1 MQELDKKIF
10 GTLFFSIFTAVIGVG
25 IVVPLLP
32 VYAHDLGASGLYIG
46 LIFGVFS
53 LSRAIFLPYFGR
65 LSDKKGRKPFITAG
79 LISYTVVSAAFL
91 FSTNI
96 ETLILIRFIQG
107 IASAMIMPVCQAY
120 VGEITP
126 AGKEGFV
133 MGMFNMSMLFGLSIG
148 PLIGGFVKDYYSLD
162 MAFICMGLLSL
173 TAFLT
178 CLFFLPPAAAKKN
191 TGIRKTP
198 KEWKHIIGDRNIA
211 GLFLFMFA
219 YTASIGIIWAF
230 LPVLANLEFSLSGF
244 STGILVT
251 LGVLI
256 SGILH
261 TPMGIAADK
270 FNKRMLVAT
279 GGLVIVFSMFFFG
292 KAESFNDLLF
302 SSILFGIGG
311 GFSMPALMALAVYKG
326 KETDAMG
333 SVMGLITTAHSLGM
347 LIGSLAAGLI
357 MDMSRLREAFYSG
370 AVIMALGMIV
380 FLFLTHNGNNNSKG
394 YVAG

>member
-1 MQELDKKIF
+1 MDKKIF

-32 VYAHDLGASGLYIG
+32 IYAHDLGASGLYIG

-53 LSRAIFLPYFGR
+53 LSRTIFLPYFGR
-65 LSDKKGRKPFITAG
+65 LSDKKGRKPLITAG
-79 LISYTVVSAAFL
+79 LVFYAVVSAAFL

-96 ETLILIRFIQG
+96 ETLIVIRFIQG

-120 VGEITP
+120 VGDITP

-133 MGMFNMSMLFGLSIG
+133 MGMFNMSLLFGLSIG
-148 PLIGGFVKDYYSLD
+148 PLIGGFVQDYYSLD
-162 MAFICMGLLSL
+162 TAFVCMGFLSL

-178 CLFFLPPAAAKKN
+178 CLFFLPSVITEKN
-191 TGIRKTP
+191 TGSRKAP

-230 LPVLANLEFSLSGF
+230 LPVLAKLEFSLSGF

-251 LGVLI
+251 LSVLI

-261 TPMGIAADK
+261 TPMGIVADK
-270 FNKRMLVAT
+270 FNKRMLVAA
-279 GGLVIVFSMFFFG
+279 GGVVIVFSMFFFG
-292 KAESFNDLLF
+292 RSGSFNDLLF

-333 SVMGLITTAHSLGM
+333 SVMALITTAHSLGM
-347 LIGSLAAGLI
+347 LTGSLAAGLI

-370 AVIMALGMIV
+370 AGIMVLGMI
-380 FLFLTHNGNNNSKG
+380 LFLLLTRYGNNNQK
-394 YVAG
+394 

>member
-1 MQELDKKIF
+1 MNWTDKKIF
-10 GTLFFSIFTAVIGVG
+10 VTLFFSIFAAVIGVG

-53 LSRAIFLPYFGR
+53 LSRTIFLPYFGR
-65 LSDKKGRKPFITAG
+65 LSDKKGRKPLITAG
-79 LISYTVVSAAFL
+79 LISYAVVSAAFL

-96 ETLILIRFIQG
+96 KTLILLRFMQG

-120 VGEITP
+120 VGDITP
-126 AGKEGFV
+126 VGKEGFV
-133 MGMFNMSMLFGLSIG
+133 MGMFNMSMFFGLSIG

-162 MAFICMGLLSL
+162 TAFVCMGFLSL
-173 TAFLT
+173 VAFLT
-178 CLFFLPPAAAKKN
+178 SLFFLPPVVTEKN
-191 TGIRKTP
+191 YGSRKPP
-198 KEWKHIIGDRNIA
+198 KEWKHIIGDRNMA
-211 GLFLFMFA
+211 GLFLFRFA

-230 LPVLANLEFSLSGF
+230 LPVLANIEFSLSGF

-261 TPMGIAADK
+261 TPMGIVADK
-270 FNKRMLVAT
+270 FNKRILVAA

-292 KAESFNDLLF
+292 RSESFNDLLF

-311 GFSMPALMALAVYKG
+311 GLSMPALMALAVFKG
-326 KETDAMG
+326 KATNAMG
-333 SVMGLITTAHSLGM
+333 SVMALITTAHSLGM
-347 LIGSLAAGLI
+347 LVGSLAAGLI
-357 MDMSRLREAFYSG
+357 MDMFRLREAFYSG
-370 AVIMALGMIV
+370 AGIMVIGIIL
-380 FLFLTHNGNNNSKG
+380 FLFLTHNGDNHSKE
-394 YVAG
+394 YVAD

>member
-1 MQELDKKIF
+1 MRELDKKIF

-53 LSRAIFLPYFGR
+53 LSRTIFLPYFGR
-65 LSDKKGRKPFITAG
+65 LSDKKGRKPLITAG
-79 LISYTVVSAAFL
+79 LISYAVVSAAFL

-96 ETLILIRFIQG
+96 ETLILLRFMQG

-120 VGEITP
+120 VGDITP

-133 MGMFNMSMLFGLSIG
+133 MGMFNMSMFFGLSIG

-162 MAFICMGLLSL
+162 TAFVCMGFLSL
-173 TAFLT
+173 VAFLT
-178 CLFFLPPAAAKKN
+178 SLFFLPPVVTEKN
-191 TGIRKTP
+191 YGSRKAP
-198 KEWKHIIGDRNIA
+198 KEWKDIIGDRNMA
-211 GLFLFMFA
+211 GLFIFRFA

-230 LPVLANLEFSLSGF
+230 LPVMANLEFSLSGF

-251 LGVLI
+251 MGVLI

-261 TPMGIAADK
+261 TPMGIVADK
-270 FNKRMLVAT
+270 FNKRMLVAA

-292 KAESFNDLLF
+292 RSEGFNDLLF

-311 GFSMPALMALAVYKG
+311 GLSMPALMALAVFKG
-326 KETDAMG
+326 KETNAMG
-333 SVMGLITTAHSLGM
+333 SVMALITTAHSLGM
-347 LIGSLAAGLI
+347 LVGSLAAGLI
-357 MDMSRLREAFYSG
+357 MDMFRLREAFYSG
-370 AVIMALGMIV
+370 AGIMVLGMIF
-380 FLFLTHNGNNNSKG
+380 FLLLMRDGKNNHR
-394 YVAG
+394 

>member
-53 LSRAIFLPYFGR
+53 LSRTIFLPYFGR

-133 MGMFNMSMLFGLSIG
+133 MGMFNMSMFFGLSIG

-162 MAFICMGLLSL
+162 TAFVCMGFLSL

-178 CLFFLPPAAAKKN
+178 CLFFLPPVVTEKN
-191 TGIRKTP
+191 YGSGKAP
-198 KEWKHIIGDRNIA
+198 KEWKHIIGDRKMA
-211 GLFLFMFA
+211 GLFLFRFA

-270 FNKRMLVAT
+270 FNKRMLVAV
-279 GGLVIVFSMFFFG
+279 GGLVIVFSMVFFG

-311 GFSMPALMALAVYKG
+311 GISMPALMALAVYKG

-333 SVMGLITTAHSLGM
+333 SVMALITTAHSLGM

-370 AVIMALGMIV
+370 AVIMVLGMIV

>member
-1 MQELDKKIF
+1 MNKLDKKIF

-53 LSRAIFLPYFGR
+53 LSRTFFLPYFGR
-65 LSDKKGRKPFITAG
+65 LSDKKGRKPLITAG
-79 LISYTVVSAAFL
+79 LLSYAVVSAAFL

-96 ETLILIRFIQG
+96 ETLISIRFIQG

-120 VGEITP
+120 VGDITP
-126 AGKEGFV
+126 KGREGFV
-133 MGMFNMSMLFGLSIG
+133 MGMFNMSMFFGLSIG
-148 PLIGGFVKDYYSLD
+148 PLIGGFVKDHYSLAT
-162 MAFICMGLLSL
+162 AFICMGFLSL

-178 CLFFLPPAAAKKN
+178 SLFFLPPTITEKVIE
-191 TGIRKTP
+191 GRKSP
-198 KEWKHIIGDRNIA
+198 KEWKDIIGDRNIA
-211 GLFLFMFA
+211 GLFLFRFA

-230 LPVLANLEFSLSGF
+230 LPILANLEFSLSGF

-261 TPMGIAADK
+261 TPMGLVADK

-279 GGLVIVFSMFFFG
+279 GGLVIVLSMFLFG
-292 KAESFNDLLF
+292 RAGSYNDLLF

-326 KETDAMG
+326 KETEAMG
-333 SVMGLITTAHSLGM
+333 SVMALITTAHSLGM

-357 MDMSRLREAFYSG
+357 MDMSRLREAFYLGSG
-370 AVIMALGMIV
+370 IMMLGIIS
-380 FLFLTHNGNNNSKG
+380 FLFLTHDGKNNYK
-394 YVAG
+394 

>member
-1 MQELDKKIF
+1 MRELDKKIF

-53 LSRAIFLPYFGR
+53 LSRTIFLPYFGR
-65 LSDKKGRKPFITAG
+65 LSDKKGRKPLITAG
-79 LISYTVVSAAFL
+79 LISYAVVSAAFL

-120 VGEITP
+120 VGDITP
-126 AGKEGFV
+126 VGKEGFV
-133 MGMFNMSMLFGLSIG
+133 MGMFNMSMFFGLSIG

-162 MAFICMGLLSL
+162 TAFVCMGFLSL
-173 TAFLT
+173 VAFLT
-178 CLFFLPPAAAKKN
+178 SLFFLPPVVAEKN
-191 TGIRKTP
+191 YGSRKAP
-198 KEWKHIIGDRNIA
+198 KEWKYLIGDRNMV
-211 GLFLFMFA
+211 GLFIFRFA

-230 LPVLANLEFSLSGF
+230 LPVMANLKFSLSGF

-256 SGILH
+256 SGIVH
-261 TPMGIAADK
+261 TPMGIVADK
-270 FNKRMLVAT
+270 FNKRMLVAA
-279 GGLVIVFSMFFFG
+279 GGLVIVFSMLFFG
-292 KAESFNDLLF
+292 RSEGFNDLLF

-311 GFSMPALMALAVYKG
+311 GISMPALMALAVFKG
-326 KETDAMG
+326 KETNAMG
-333 SVMGLITTAHSLGM
+333 SVMALITTAHSLGM
-347 LIGSLAAGLI
+347 LVGSLAAGLI
-357 MDMSRLREAFYSG
+357 MDMYRLSDAFYSG
-370 AVIMALGMIV
+370 AGIMVIGMIF
-380 FLFLTHNGNNNSKG
+380 FLLLMRDGNNKP
-394 YVAG
+394 

>member
-1 MQELDKKIF
+1 MQKSDKKIF
-10 GTLFFSIFTAVIGVG
+10 GTLFFSIFTAVVGVG

-32 VYAHDLGASGLYIG
+32 VYAHVLGASGFYIG

-53 LSRAIFLPYFGR
+53 LSRTIFLPYFGR
-65 LSDKKGRKPFITAG
+65 LSDKKGRKPLITAG
-79 LISYTVVSAAFL
+79 LISYAVVSAAFL

-96 ETLILIRFIQG
+96 ETLILLRFMQG

-120 VGEITP
+120 VGDITP

-133 MGMFNMSMLFGLSIG
+133 MGMFNMSMFFGLSIG

-162 MAFICMGLLSL
+162 TAFVCMGFLSL

-178 CLFFLPPAAAKKN
+178 CLFFLPPVVTEKN
-191 TGIRKTP
+191 YESRKAP
-198 KEWKHIIGDRNIA
+198 KEWKHIIGDRNMA
-211 GLFLFMFA
+211 GLYIFRFA

-230 LPVLANLEFSLSGF
+230 LPVMANLEFSLSGF
-244 STGILVT
+244 STGILVS

-261 TPMGIAADK
+261 TPMGIVADK
-270 FNKRMLVAT
+270 FNKRMLVAA

-292 KAESFNDLLF
+292 RSEGFNDLLF

-311 GFSMPALMALAVYKG
+311 GISMPALMALAVFKG
-326 KETDAMG
+326 KETNAMG
-333 SVMGLITTAHSLGM
+333 SVMALITTAHSLGM
-347 LIGSLAAGLI
+347 LVGSLAAGLI
-357 MDMSRLREAFYSG
+357 MDMYRLSEAFYSG
-370 AVIMALGMIV
+370 AGIMVLGMIV
-380 FLFLTHNGNNNSKG
+380 FLFLTHSGNNHSR
-394 YVAG
+394 